1 MVLSTTNAIY
11 AWVTS
16 ILSLAANIAVMIVV
30 YLFNSSKFIKFI
42 HSFYISSFI
51 VYTLYYSFDSTTI
64 FLLFLIVLLNNFLHE
79 NSDENESND
88 QSQENESINQ
98 NQENESI
105 EQNNKIE
112 ESENSNKES
121 KLLNNNLSE
130 KNEQYLLEKIN
141 YITFFLFIF
150 NLMIW
155 IRRVILGIRS
165 SSDFL
170 VNRICYFILQNAT
183 EQFIF
188 GIFVLKIMPTNSPK
202 WLYFVY
208 MIPTAILFPLSLL
221 FSYLN
226 KFSSPSF
233 NSGLIED
240 CHIALMYYYS
250 FPMIQNFLQK
260 CKKEDTKNK
269 LIQLGLFIVGFL
281 WRVFV
286 DGIITM

>member
-1 MVLSTTNAIY
+1 MVLATTNTIY

-51 VYTLYYSFDSTTI
+51 VNTLYNSFGSTTI

-79 NSDENESND
+79 KSDENESND
-88 QSQENESINQ
+88 QSQENESIDQ
-98 NQENESI
+98 TQENESI
-105 EQNNKIE
+105 EQNKKSEEGENK
-112 ESENSNKES
+112 
-121 KLLNNNLSE
+121 NLSE

-155 IRRVILGIRS
+155 ILRVVEGIGS
-165 SSDFL
+165 SSGFL
-170 VNRICYFILQNAT
+170 VNNICYYILRFAT

-226 KFSSPSF
+226 KFSTPTF
-233 NSGLIED
+233 NSSLIED

-260 CKKEDTKNK
+260 CKNEDTKNK

-286 DGIITM
+286 IGILTM